1 MVEFSHGYDT
11 VTDAWLLVEGGLLL
25 QPCAAAAAAAAG
37 VGLTARRMTA

>member
-25 QPCAAAAAAAAG
+25 QPCAAAAG